1 MRLRTSSLEVGLP
14 AVWMIFVLAGSA
26 DTPSAENT
34 LPNHLT
40 LVLQNVLFASFRV
53 IPFFLHLSRVALR
66 LFLCYQDIVVDAN
79 TTWYTPQGFLHLMME
94 YAQKTVFPCDAILHG
109 SGVMWRLCGFYLFVI
124 I

>member
-14 AVWMIFVLAGSA
+14 AVWMILILTG
-26 DTPSAENT
+26 SAENT

-53 IPFFLHLSRVALR
+53 IPFSLHLSRVALR

-79 TTWYTPQGFLHLMME
+79 TTWYTPQGFLL
-94 YAQKTVFPCDAILHG
+94 KTEP
-109 SGVMWRLCGFYLFVI
+109 
-124 I
+124 